1 MKNLGTW
8 RGTSEVSV
16 SNRIQK
22 MEKRIPGNEDT
33 IEEIDIRSK
42 KMLKTNKQTNKNPS
56 LKHSGNLEV
65 MKNQI

>member
-1 MKNLGTW
+1 
-8 RGTSEVSV
+8 
-16 SNRIQK
+16 

-33 IEEIDIRSK
+33 IEEIDIPSK